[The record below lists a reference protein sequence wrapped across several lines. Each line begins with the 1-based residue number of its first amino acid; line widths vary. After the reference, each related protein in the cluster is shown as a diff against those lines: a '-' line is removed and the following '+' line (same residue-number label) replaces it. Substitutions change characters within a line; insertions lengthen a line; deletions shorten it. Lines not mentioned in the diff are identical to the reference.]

1 MKANKQ
7 RSTARGSAL
16 VEFALVLTALFMM
29 MFGIMD
35 FSRAMYAYH
44 FVSNAARDATRFASV
59 RGSACKSAT
68 VIPCPVAA
76 TDVTDY
82 VYGIIPAGLAVT
94 SVSGGSTTCQPGNPS
109 APYTLWVCASWPGAA
124 ETGTLSSSCVT
135 TNGANSPGCPVEVT
149 VQYQYGFSLPFVA
162 NNISSINMTS
172 TSEVVISQ

>member
-1 MKANKQ
+1 
-7 RSTARGSAL
+7 L

-59 RGSACKSAT
+59 RGSACKTAT
-68 VIPCPVAA
+68 VTPCPVVD

-94 SVSGGSTTCQPGNPS
+94 SISGSATTCQAGTPS
-109 APYTLWVCASWPGAA
+109 APYTLWVCASWPGTA
-124 ETGTLSSSCVT
+124 EAGTLSSSCVT
-135 TNGANSPGCPVEVT
+135 THPRNSPGCPVQVT
-149 VQYQYGFSLPFVA
+149 VEYQYGFSLPFIV